1 MVLFWLIAF
10 LITIILALGG
20 AFYLITRFHR
30 FSFIQKLGEKHKA
43 LSWLSCLLPLGG
55 IMCFGFINIYSVIV
69 ILIHLMVFWL
79 IADIVFFIF
88 RKTAK
93 KERRKNIEGV
103 CAMVFT
109 AVYLSFGWYNA
120 HHVRETDYT
129 VTTAKELG
137 ADSIRIAAIADSHLS
152 ITLDGEDFAR
162 EMKRIESDD
171 PDALVIVGD
180 FVDDDTKKDD
190 MLRACKALGDM
201 KTKYGV
207 YFVFGNHDKGYY
219 EGYRDFSA
227 AELRSELLKNNVVII
242 EDEAVLIGD
251 SFYIIGRNDKSDE
264 ERLTA
269 EKLTEGLDDSK
280 YMLFLDH
287 QPNDY
292 DSEASAGADLVL
304 SGHTHGGHIW
314 PTGYIGL
321 ITKMNDRVYGSETR
335 GNTDF
340 IVSSGISGWAIPFK
354 TGTYSEYLIIDIKR
368 AA

>member
-1 MVLFWLIAF
+1 MFWLVAF

-20 AFYLITRFHR
+20 AFYLITRFHK
-30 FSFIQKLGEKHKA
+30 FSFIKKLGEKHKA
-43 LSWLSCLLPLGG
+43 LSWLLCLVPLGG

-69 ILIHLMVFWL
+69 ILIHLMIFWL
-79 IADIVFFIF
+79 IADLVFFIF
-88 RKTAK
+88 RKAAK
-93 KERRKNIEGV
+93 KERRRYTEGV
-103 CAMVFT
+103 CAILFT

-120 HHVRETDYT
+120 HHVHETDYT
-129 VTTAKELG
+129 MTTVKELG
-137 ADSIRIAAIADSHLS
+137 TDSLRIAAIADSHLS
-152 ITLDGEDFAR
+152 MTLSGEDFAR
-162 EMKRIESDD
+162 EIKRIEEQK

-180 FVDDDTKKDD
+180 FVDDDTEKDG
-190 MLRACKALGDM
+190 MLKACEALGSM

-219 EGYRDFSA
+219 EGHRDFTA
-227 AELRSELLKNNVVII
+227 DELRSELIKNNVVIL
-242 EDEAVLIGD
+242 EDEAALVGD
-251 SFYIIGRNDKSDE
+251 SFYIIGRKDKGDPA
-264 ERLTA
+264 RLTA
-269 EKLTEGLDDSK
+269 EKLAEGLDASR

-292 DSEASAGADLVL
+292 DSEAAAGADLVL

-321 ITKMNDRVYGSETR
+321 ITKMNDRVYGTETR
-335 GNTDF
+335 EGTDF
-340 IVSSGISGWAIPFK
+340 IVTSGISGWAIPFK